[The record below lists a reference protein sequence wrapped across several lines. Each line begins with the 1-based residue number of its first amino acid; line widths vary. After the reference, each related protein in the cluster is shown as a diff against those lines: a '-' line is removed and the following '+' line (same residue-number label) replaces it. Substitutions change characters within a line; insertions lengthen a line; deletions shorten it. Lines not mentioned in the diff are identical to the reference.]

1 MAITQAWSLGS
12 YFVETPWRIL
22 RDYKTKQAW
31 YAGGQGV
38 PRTERLVIYT
48 LTKFGQVT
56 MISHPY
62 HASHLISQY
71 IRTVDTAADRLI
83 AKLCTVIQ
91 YNDMHI
97 KNQIILTCCAILS
110 ISRQSIHTKA
120 LVTIT
125 SGINWTVLVSQTRIL
140 SPSFSCHQEQTEQI
154 KMISATHSSNNG
166 KN

>member
-1 MAITQAWSLGS
+1 MEESARQRDQTSLIC
-12 YFVETPWRIL
+12 R
-22 RDYKTKQAW
+22 

-38 PRTERLVIYT
+38 PRTERLLIYT
-48 LTKFGQVT
+48 LPKFGQVT

-62 HASHLISQY
+62 HVSHLISQY

-97 KNQIILTCCAILS
+97 KNQIILTCFAILS
-110 ISRQSIHTKA
+110 ISRQPIHTKA

-125 SGINWTVLVSQTRIL
+125 SGIYWTVLVRQTRIL
-140 SPSFSCHQEQTEQI
+140 APSFSCHQEQTVQI
-154 KMISATHSSNNG
+154 KMISRNTFEQ
-166 KN
+166 